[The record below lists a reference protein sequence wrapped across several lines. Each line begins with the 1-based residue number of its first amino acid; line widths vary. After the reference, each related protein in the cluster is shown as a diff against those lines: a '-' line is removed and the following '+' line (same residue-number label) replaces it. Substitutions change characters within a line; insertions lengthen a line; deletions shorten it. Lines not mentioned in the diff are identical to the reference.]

1 MTDGLITRARA
12 ALDGVTA
19 GPWETVLLDTDGRE
33 FDRGKFRV
41 LRGAYFGHSVG
52 PRGKHLFLAPY
63 SQTDDDADA
72 RFIAAARDLV
82 PALVDEVER
91 LTKERDSAVRGQD
104 DWRNDCKALSSA
116 IVGDSGLSAML
127 VATQARLFKPRA
139 EAAEAKVAK
148 LVEALRRI
156 REAWPT
162 VRDAEWSGG
171 TISAAIDEI
180 DAALAETE
188 GDQK

>member
-1 MTDGLITRARA
+1 MTDDLIARARA

-82 PALVDEVER
+82 PALVDEVEQYR
-91 LTKERDSAVRGQD
+91 VDLEEFRRDLES
-104 DWRNDCKALSSA
+104 
-116 IVGDSGLSAML
+116 
-127 VATQARLFKPRA
+127 
-139 EAAEAKVAK
+139 AEAKVAK

-156 REAWPT
+156 NSTTETSFPGAT
-162 VRDAEWSGG
+162 
-171 TISAAIDEI
+171 SATDVTEI
-180 DAALAETE
+180 QRIARATLAEIE
-188 GDQK
+188 GGQK